1 MAGGFLMGLGQ
12 GLQRAAGTVGEYAEN
27 RENKR
32 RFDLSQELAE
42 KARRDQNNR
51 WGVEDQNTQFRNALA
66 EKNDLADEAFRK
78 NQYGMELMRMDYAGQ
93 NADRQ
98 YELEKQR
105 NASYDIMARNQGAR
119 NAPYDRYLEEQ
130 RLVQAMGPLRDELK
144 VLEGKAI
151 IPSMVTKQDA
161 ARMEYIRMILDRYQQ
176 QLQRSLVPN
185 VEPIALNSAL
195 GGGADALSTPK
206 PEPLLPRGGV
216 NPYLTGR
223 Q

>member
-12 GLQRAAGTVGEYAEN
+12 GLQRAAGSVGEYAEN

-51 WGVEDQNTQFRNALA
+51 WGVEDQNAQFRNALA
-66 EKNDLADEAFRK
+66 EKNFLADESFRK
-78 NQYGMELMRMDYAGQ
+78 NQYGMDLMRMDYAAQ

-119 NAPYDRYLEEQ
+119 NAPYDRMLEEQ
-130 RLVQAMGPLRDELK
+130 RLIQAMGPLRDELK

-151 IPSMVTKQDA
+151 IPSMVTEEDA
-161 ARMEYIRMILDRYQQ
+161 ARMGYIRTILDRYQQ

-185 VEPIALNSAL
+185 QDPIALNQAL
-195 GGGADALSTPK
+195 GGNAKLSTPA
-206 PEPLLPRGGV
+206 PPRPTG
-216 NPYLTGR
+216 NPF
-223 Q
+223 